1 MVHCGFGGSGDGM
14 PCGCHTMPGTG
25 KRMTER
31 FRDFLRT
38 KYATDGALQK
48 AWADETVSLDPRL
61 WLWEVE

>member
-48 AWADETVSLDPRL
+48 AWADEAVSLEPRL
-61 WLWEVE
+61 WLLEVE